1 VDDSE
6 AVVGSVIALM
16 FWAALGTVF
25 YTYVGYPALIH
36 MLSRFRA
43 ANSSLVPTEWPRV
56 SIIIGM
62 HNEEKNVGRKI
73 ANLKSLRYPA
83 DKLQL
88 LIVSDGSTDT
98 TVDIA
103 RQFDGVD
110 VLSYEMQKGKP
121 TALNLAAAK
130 ATGEILVFTDA
141 RQQLNRDAVRHLVSS
156 LNNPTVGVVS
166 GLLVQDLDEGSPA
179 HSTGGL
185 YWRYE
190 KGIRM
195 AESRFDSV
203 PGASGAL
210 YAIRKRDYVPLAAT
224 TILDDVELPMNIV
237 RKGLRCILDSRAVA
251 HDVVADH
258 SSEMARKIRTLTGN
272 FQLISNNRWLLSPF
286 ENPIFLQFYSHKV
299 LRLFVPYMLLVVA
312 ITPFYLGGAYRL
324 AIPVQ
329 VVAYTLALLGFSSSR
344 LRSKVLPISIAY
356 VFLAL
361 NVAAMRAL
369 VRFLGAR
376 YTVRWKNA

>member
-1 VDDSE
+1 VADSE
-6 AVVGSVIALM
+6 AVMGSVIGPM
-16 FWAALGTVF
+16 FWAALGTIF
-25 YTYVGYPALIH
+25 YAYFGYPALIH

-43 ANSSLVPTEWPRV
+43 VISSPVPTEWPRV

-73 ANLKSLRYPA
+73 TNLRSLRYPA

-121 TALNLAAAK
+121 TALNLAATK

-156 LNNPTVGVVS
+156 LNNPAVGVAS
-166 GLLVQDLDEGSPA
+166 GLLVQDLDAGSRA
-179 HSTGGL
+179 QSTGGL

-210 YAIRKRDYVPLAAT
+210 YAIRKRDYVPLSVT

-258 SSEMARKIRTLTGN
+258 PSEMARKIRTLTGN

-286 ENPIFLQFYSHKV
+286 DNPIFLQFFSHKV
-299 LRLFVPYMLLVVA
+299 LRLLVPYMLLVVA
-312 ITPFYLGGAYRL
+312 ITPFYLAGAYRL

-329 VVAYTLALLGFSSSR
+329 VVAYTLAILGFSSSR
-344 LRSKVLPISIAY
+344 LRSTVLPISVAY

-361 NVAAMRAL
+361 NVAAIRAL

-376 YTVRWKNA
+376 YTVRWKSA